1 MVTIPSEC
9 LLYLRNLGGDCVA
22 FEVASS
28 TTHLI
33 EQPAALLLEWA
44 ISEPISLLQLSEKL
58 LEMVIVEYCEE
69 VFPYVVNSVRNF
81 VSMGLLE
88 IKDLAA

>member
-44 ISEPISLLQLSEKL
+44 ISEPISLFQLSEKL
-58 LEMVIVEYCEE
+58 LEMVIVEHCEE

>member
-1 MVTIPSEC
+1 M
-9 LLYLRNLGGDCVA
+9 
-22 FEVASS
+22 
-28 TTHLI
+28 
-33 EQPAALLLEWA
+33 LLEWA

-58 LEMVIVEYCEE
+58 LEMVIVEHCEE

>member
-1 MVTIPSEC
+1 
-9 LLYLRNLGGDCVA
+9 LGDDCVA

-33 EQPAALLLEWA
+33 EQPAGLLLEWA
-44 ISEPISLLQLSEKL
+44 SSDPISLLQLSEKL
-58 LEMVIVEYCEE
+58 LEMVIVEHREE

-88 IKDLAA
+88 IKEIAA

>member
-58 LEMVIVEYCEE
+58 LEMVIVEHCEE